1 MLRSYEELNKGLQA
15 IATRGTEFSKQ
26 VFEDATQT
34 FEKLVDVKSLDQ
46 ALEIQSEYA
55 RKAYDR
61 WMAEA
66 SKFSEMYA
74 DMARGAHKPV
84 EQAVERKVA

>member
-1 MLRSYEELNKGLQA
+1 
-15 IATRGTEFSKQ
+15 
-26 VFEDATQT
+26 VFEDAIQT
-34 FEKLVDVKSLDQ
+34 FEKLVYVKSLDQ

-84 EQAVERKVA
+84 EQAVERKVANGHKLDCEPLPCTGIVALA